1 MWFLSLNLAYYGV
14 DLVTLP
20 FSSLDLNN
28 KTVIFRRG
36 KTDIHRAGILWAET
50 IQAIKDYQKEKPH
63 RGSTLFL
70 NLQAKI
76 PYSPS
81 RIYKKFSKL
90 IKSLELQEQ
99 AKLKENKNYSVV
111 KFDYCHSNFRNSFES
126 VCAARSITSVYFR
139 GR

>member
-1 MWFLSLNLAYYGV
+1 M
-14 DLVTLP
+14 TLP